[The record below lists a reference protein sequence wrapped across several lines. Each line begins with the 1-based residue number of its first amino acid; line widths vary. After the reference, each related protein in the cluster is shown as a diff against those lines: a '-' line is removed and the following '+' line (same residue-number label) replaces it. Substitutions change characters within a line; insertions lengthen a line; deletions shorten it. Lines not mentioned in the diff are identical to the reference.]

1 MGSAPSKP
9 EQVFEV
15 DEYGS
20 LSLEGINALPNLT
33 SYSNVNRLSINES
46 TIDTFDLNLL
56 PPKINEISIM
66 NSTINRFNGEYNK
79 YVNLRFSDMSMI
91 PDMSENF
98 SEGIIYIGYSDI
110 QEIDLNTLPKNIDFL
125 SIDRCPV
132 ENLVGSFEPF
142 KKLTNMYIYKTKI
155 KEIPDLPENL
165 ESFNFINNE
174 LISLPSLPKNLQDF
188 NCSYNQIRELP
199 EIPES
204 VVSIKCIS
212 NQLTFLPELP
222 KKLQELYCANN
233 ELTSLPK
240 LPSTLEF
247 LSIANNKL
255 TKIPSLSKEISVDLC
270 GNDIPDACNVA
281 TVDSSNI
288 STEEYNGKEVK
299 FITLRKGTIMFQS
312 MRKLDSITL
321 NFVGLVKNDKGT
333 DGSYV
338 INPEHRTYFFL
349 HPFNTGYGGITVI
362 YVLQQD
368 IKLILGIKPSKIKG
382 EQDIYRNYGQ
392 LCDKKE
398 YKSLIESSNY
408 KAYCLSDDFLQKFPD
423 VYGWFSLG
431 MNDRKKHYENSN
443 IVKYGKYVSFYE
455 NDIGVIDRPE
465 VAMYPFKERSLA
477 DVITPVSKVNYDFIV
492 DNIDKYNYEPIIVLE
507 ENKSLYSYKRIIDRL
522 LSDKGYEG
530 YKIKRSSKDGLYY
543 INE

>member
-1 MGSAPSKP
+1 MGSTPSKP

-15 DEYGS
+15 DEYGG

-33 SYSNVNRLSINES
+33 SYSNLNQLSINAS

-56 PPKINEISIM
+56 PPNVNGISIM
-66 NSTINRFNGEYNK
+66 NSTINRFSGEYNN
-79 YVNLRFSDMSMI
+79 YVNLRYSDMSMI

-98 SEGIIYIGYSDI
+98 SEGNLYIGYSDI
-110 QEIDLNTLPKNIDFL
+110 QEIVLNTLPKNIDFL

-132 ENLVGSFEPF
+132 ENLIGSFEPF
-142 KKLTNMYIYKTKI
+142 KKLTNMYIYKTKL

-165 ESFNFINNE
+165 ESFNFSNNE
-174 LISLPSLPKNLQDF
+174 LISLPSLPKTLQDF
-188 NCSYNQIRELP
+188 TCSNNQIRELP

-212 NQLTFLPELP
+212 NQLKSLPELP
-222 KKLQELYCANN
+222 KKLEVLYCANN
-233 ELTSLPK
+233 QLTSLPG
-240 LPSTLEF
+240 LPSSLVL
-247 LSIANNKL
+247 LSTANNKL
-255 TKIPSLSKEISVDLC
+255 TKIPSLSKEIYVDLC
-270 GNDIPDACNVA
+270 GNDIPDACNID
-281 TVDSSNI
+281 TLDSSNI
-288 STEEYNGKEVK
+288 SIADYNGKEVK

-321 NFVGLVKNDKGT
+321 NFVGLKTASGPEE
-333 DGSYV
+333 SYV

-368 IKLILGIKPSKIKG
+368 IKFILGIKPSKIKG

-398 YKSLIESSNY
+398 YKSLIKSSNY

-431 MNDRKKHYENSN
+431 MNDRKKHYESSN
-443 IVKYGKYVSFYE
+443 VVKYGKYVSFYE

-465 VAMYPFKERSLA
+465 VAMYPFKERNLV
-477 DVITPVSKVNYDFIV
+477 DVITPVSKVDYDFIV

-507 ENKSLYSYKRIIDRL
+507 ENKSFSSYKRIIDRL

-530 YKIKRSSKDGLYY
+530 YRIKRSSKDGLYY
-543 INE
+543 IVE